1 MTNIINKEQTISS
14 FEIAQITGKK
24 HAHVLRDIRTMEPA
38 WEKVYK
44 SKFGFI
50 LKNTELG
57 FGRQR
62 KDPYYALNKLE
73 FLYVITKYSDEARA
87 RLVMRWAELEEKMI
101 LHIPAPKI
109 INGVKC
115 VHYVSFLM
123 QNKYSLMSSRVAER
137 RRKYPEHFIKYRGEW
152 YMTEGIANYFLN
164 YKQAKNQL
172 AKLPFVS
179 PKQLSLFDVRGMINE
194 LNQ

>member
-1 MTNIINKEQTISS
+1 
-14 FEIAQITGKK
+14 
-24 HAHVLRDIRTMEPA
+24 MEPA

>member
-1 MTNIINKEQTISS
+1 MQ
-14 FEIAQITGKK
+14 
-24 HAHVLRDIRTMEPA
+24 PA
-38 WEKVYK
+38 WEKVHK
-44 SKFGFI
+44 RKFAFMFKITHLPNGAS
-50 LKNTELG
+50 
-57 FGRQR
+57 R

-87 RLVMRWAELEEKMI
+87 KLVMRWAELEEKMI